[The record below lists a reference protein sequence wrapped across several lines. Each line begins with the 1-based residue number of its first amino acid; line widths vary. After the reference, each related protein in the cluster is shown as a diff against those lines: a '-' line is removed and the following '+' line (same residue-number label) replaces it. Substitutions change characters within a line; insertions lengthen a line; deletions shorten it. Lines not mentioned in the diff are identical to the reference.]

1 MPWYKS
7 SIIGQSVAFN
17 GRMKCSPRRTFTF
30 QWPNEISARRLPGK
44 KALFARRRARERGKG
59 GRKKRRKRER
69 ENRRGREGE
78 ERPSQRSP
86 PTPAAFAEALIG
98 WSFNCLSATDRRSR
112 RTWPEKGGREGR
124 VNVCRPETNF
134 FDDYDHSINR

>member
-1 MPWYKS
+1 MRD
-7 SIIGQSVAFN
+7 G
-17 GRMKCSPRRTFTF
+17 
-30 QWPNEISARRLPGK
+30 E
-44 KALFARRRARERGKG
+44 
-59 GRKKRRKRER
+59 RER
-69 ENRRGREGE
+69 EGERREKEEEEERERERESGRGREGE